1 MNLSI
6 LNTVRKSLFTTYND
20 LLQVVV
26 LTDQL
31 NVKNEKILIFI
42 SKYVFKGKMIK
53 Q

>member
-31 NVKNEKILIFI
+31 NVIT
-42 SKYVFKGKMIK
+42 
-53 Q
+53 